1 MTPRT
6 VLNLLTCLTPRRVWN
21 LLCLG
26 LSYALSVLLRR
37 PVFFG
42 MPFALTVEPTN
53 LCNLRCPEC
62 PSGAGTLNRPLG
74 SMSLD
79 RFRAIVDSV
88 RRHTWYLQ
96 LFFQGEPFLNRD
108 LLAMMRHARARR
120 MYVSLS
126 TNAHFITRDNAAELL
141 ATGVDRLIV
150 SLDGVTE
157 ESYRAY
163 RVGGSFA
170 KVRDALEALR
180 EAGREAGRG
189 RTDLVLQF
197 LVTRANE
204 DEIPALR
211 ALAREYGARP
221 VLKTMQV
228 YSMAG
233 AERFLPA
240 ERRYRRYDIA
250 DGALVLRGALRNRC
264 TQLWKRAVITWDG
277 SVLPCCFDK
286 SAEHPFGSILD
297 ADLPAVLRSSAA
309 RAFRRRVFTRRTDLP
324 ICTNCTEGVRIYRR

>member
-1 MTPRT
+1 MTSRT
-6 VLNLLTCLTPRRVWN
+6 ILNLLACLTPRRAWN
-21 LLCLG
+21 LLRLG
-26 LSYALSVLLRR
+26 LSYALSVSLRR

-79 RFRAIVDSV
+79 RFRGIIDSV
-88 RRHTWYLQ
+88 HRDTWYLQ

-108 LLAMMRHARARR
+108 LLAMIRLARARR

-126 TNAHFITRDNAAELL
+126 TNAHFITRDNAAGLL

-157 ESYRAY
+157 ESYRTY

-170 KVRDALEALR
+170 KVRDALDTLR
-180 EAGREAGRG
+180 DARGTPGRD

-204 DEIPALR
+204 AEIPALR
-211 ALAREYGARP
+211 TLARECGARP

-228 YSMAG
+228 YSMEG
-233 AERFLPA
+233 AERFLPT
-240 ERRYRRYDIA
+240 ERRYRRYDIE
-250 DGALVLRGALRNRC
+250 DGALLLRGALRNRC
-264 TQLWKRAVITWDG
+264 SQLWKRAVITWDG
-277 SVLPCCFDK
+277 DVLPCCFDK
-286 SAEHPFGSILD
+286 SAEHPFGSVL
-297 ADLPAVLRSSAA
+297 ASDLRAVLRSAA
-309 RAFRRRVFTRRTDLP
+309 ALSFRHRVFTRRADTP